1 MGAFLKQAAIYLS
14 LLLSCTPYTM
24 IATFLPNIASRHSLP
39 FWLIGLIFSA
49 DPISGLI
56 FAFILGKY
64 MLRIGRKTTIL
75 IGLFLASL
83 SMFVLSPLELVDEY
97 FFIIL
102 SFLSRVLAGAS
113 TGCIMTAADSIIISD
128 YPDEIDTMVGRLEG
142 AIGIGLII
150 GPLVGVLLYM
160 GSLFWSLVG
169 LGAAILAFV
178 PICSYMLGVFREY
191 VVSNKEMSSK
201 ELMLKPV
208 NST

>member
-1 MGAFLKQAAIYLS
+1 MGGYSKQAAIYLS

-24 IATFLPNIASRHSLP
+24 IATFLPNIASKHSLP

-56 FAFILGKY
+56 FAFILGKC

-75 IGLFLASL
+75 IGLVFASL

-97 FFIIL
+97 SFIVL
-102 SFLSRVLAGAS
+102 SFMSRIFAGAS

-128 YPDEIDTMVGRLEG
+128 YPDKIDAMVGRLEG

-150 GPLVGVLLYM
+150 GPLIGVLLYM
-160 GSLFWSLVG
+160 GSLFWSLIG
-169 LGAAILAFV
+169 LGAAILVFI
-178 PICSYMLGVFREY
+178 PICSWMLGAFREY
-191 VVSNKEMSSK
+191 IVSNKEMSSTD
-201 ELMLKPV
+201 LMLKPV
-208 NST
+208 IST